1 MKAHRWFAI
10 VGVVFLFSSISTVVH
25 SREVRPHVAAG
36 YAHSVGLK
44 ADGTVVA
51 TGDNTYGQCNVTGWR
66 LGSPALGPPSEGM
79 FYLIPSKR
87 GSAAVIYLE

>member
-1 MKAHRWFAI
+1 VVATGRNLEGQCNVTGWTGI
-10 VGVVFLFSSISTVVH
+10 VQVT
-25 SREVRPHVAAG
+25 ADG
-36 YAHSVGLK
+36 YHTVGLK